1 MNNLKKDWQ
10 SQILLRLGIVKWIII
25 VLIFGIFARLVYIQF
40 YDKDISSLSTR
51 VHKKLISTEIVEAQR
66 GRIVARDGSPLA
78 TTVERQSIFLDLA
91 SHGFDNLER
100 FSEQSDSLAKC
111 LSAFFGEKSAKW
123 YYDTLMYLRK
133 RSIIKDSVGYN
144 IEDNRSLIGRVFNTK
159 NFDTVPIYK
168 TTRHHTYTRL
178 FRDVD
183 ANEWDQ
189 LRRYPILNGNMG
201 IVYHQTDK
209 QTRIYPHGNLAMRVI
224 GRTDVEKPYGIE
236 HIYRDT
242 LAGKNG
248 VVHLQYMAPNFNA
261 KIENDTLKT
270 IPAIHGA
277 DVVTTLDIELQD
289 VANRALRQQLQS
301 QGGQWGTTVV
311 MECATGDILA
321 MANLYRNSKGECY
334 EGINYAICMAMEPG
348 STMKLATTITLL
360 DKGGMSPEKLYN
372 SGYGKKIKVGKYN
385 EVADSHPIGTRKNP
399 KINLK
404 TAFAESANVYFL
416 KAVLDHFEGRE
427 TEYYQSLCSLHLH
440 KHPAL
445 TEFDPQRVHLPKPG
459 SEKWYK
465 STLGLLSYGYGLEI
479 TPMQTLTLYNA
490 VANGGKMV
498 APRIVRRI
506 ERDGV
511 VLAENPVKVLNNQ
524 ICSPKTLALVREY
537 LEEVALSGTA
547 KAYFGLECTPFRVGA
562 KTGTSNT
569 AKGTTYKEAYH
580 LGSMVTY
587 LPADNPRYTIIT
599 AIYKQKGKG
608 SIFGAALAGPVQQ
621 HIAHYL
627 YNRERE
633 WAEPL
638 IVSDVKQL
646 PTDVKGGNIEH
657 IGTVA
662 SHFDLA
668 TAYTSSPTGWGTTT
682 TGISSISLQP
692 TSADRKVV
700 PDVKGMG
707 LADALF
713 LLESRG
719 LKVSFSGSGKVVY
732 QSIDAGNSFKQ
743 GSTITIK
750 LE

>member
-1 MNNLKKDWQ
+1 MNNLKKEWQ
-10 SQILLRLGIVKWIII
+10 GQILLRLGIIKWAII
-25 VLIFGIFARLVYIQF
+25 VFIMLIFVRLVYIQF
-40 YDKDISSLSTR
+40 YDSDISSLSTR
-51 VHKKLISTEIVEAQR
+51 VHKALISPKKLEPQP

-78 TTVERQSIFLDLA
+78 TTVRRQSIFLDLA
-91 SHGFDNLER
+91 SHGFDNMER
-100 FSEQSDSLAKC
+100 FTDQADSLSKC
-111 LSAFFGEKSAKW
+111 LSAFFGVKSAKW
-123 YYDTLMYLRK
+123 YRDTLIYLRK
-133 RSIIKDSVGYN
+133 RSIVNDYVGYD
-144 IEDNRSLIGRVFNTK
+144 IEDNRSLIGRIFNTK
-159 NFDTVPIYK
+159 NFDTVPRYK
-168 TTRHHTYTRL
+168 TKRHHTYTRL

-183 ANEWDQ
+183 AGEWDQ
-189 LRRYPILNGNMG
+189 LRRFPILNGNMG
-201 IVYHQTDK
+201 VVYHQKDR

-224 GRTDVEKPYGIE
+224 GRRDVDNPYGIE

-242 LAGKNG
+242 LSGKEG
-248 VVHLQYMAPNFNA
+248 VVYLQYMAPNFRA

-270 IPAIHGA
+270 IPAINGA
-277 DVVTTLDIELQD
+277 DVVTTIDIELQD
-289 VANRALRQQLQS
+289 VADRVLRQQLQA
-301 QGGQWGTTVV
+301 QGGEWGTTVV

-321 MANLYRNSKGECY
+321 MANIQRNAKGECF
-334 EGINYAICMAMEPG
+334 EGINYAVCMAMEPG

-360 DKGGMSPEKLYN
+360 DKGGMSPEQLYN
-372 SGYGKKIKVGKYN
+372 SGYGRSVKVGKYN

-399 KINLK
+399 KIDLK
-404 TAFAESANVYFL
+404 TAFAQSANVYFL
-416 KAVLDHFEGRE
+416 RAVLDHFVGRE
-427 TEYYQSLCSLHLH
+427 NDYYQSLCSLHLH

-465 STLGLLSYGYGLEI
+465 STLGYLSYGYGLEI

-490 VANGGKMV
+490 VANGGVMV
-498 APRIVRRI
+498 APRIVSRI
-506 ERDGV
+506 ERDGKV
-511 VLAENPVKVLNNQ
+511 IAENPVKVLNKQ
-524 ICSPKTLALVREY
+524 ICTPKTLALVREY

-547 KAYFGLECTPFRVGA
+547 EAYFGEDVTPYRVGA
-562 KTGTSNT
+562 KTGTANT
-569 AKGTTYKEAYH
+569 AKGTTYKQAYH
-580 LGSMVTY
+580 MGSMVTY

-621 HIAHYL
+621 HIASYL
-627 YNRERE
+627 YNRERA

-646 PTDVKGGNIEH
+646 PTDIKGGNIEH
-657 IGTVA
+657 VGTVA

-682 TGISSISLQP
+682 TGISSISIQP
-692 TSADRKVV
+692 TPADRKVV
-700 PDVKGMG
+700 PNVKGMG
-707 LADALF
+707 LSDALF

-719 LKVSFSGSGKVVY
+719 LKVNFSGNGKVVY
-732 QSIDAGNSFKQ
+732 QSIAAGSGLRQ

>member
-1 MNNLKKDWQ
+1 MNNLKKEWQ
-10 SQILLRLGIVKWIII
+10 GQILLRLGIIKWVIII
-25 VLIFGIFARLVYIQF
+25 LIMLIFVRLVYIQF
-40 YDKDISSLSTR
+40 YDDDISALSTR
-51 VHKKLISTEIVEAQR
+51 VHKGLISPEKIEAQR

-91 SHGFDNLER
+91 SHGFDNMES
-100 FSEQSDSLAKC
+100 FTEQSDSLAKC
-111 LSAFFGEKSAKW
+111 LSSFFGVKSAKW
-123 YYDTLMYLRK
+123 YSDTLAYLRK
-133 RSIIKDSVGYN
+133 RSIIKQTIGYN

-189 LRRYPILNGNMG
+189 LRRFPILNGNMG
-201 IVYHQTDK
+201 VVYHHLDR

-224 GRTDVEKPYGIE
+224 GRTDVERPYGIE

-242 LAGKNG
+242 LAGKDG
-248 VVHLQYMAPNFNA
+248 IVYLQHMAPNFKA

-270 IPAIHGA
+270 IPAINGA
-277 DVVTTLDIELQD
+277 DVVTTIDIELQD
-289 VANRALRQQLQS
+289 VADRALRQQLQN
-301 QGGQWGTTVV
+301 QGGEWGTTVV

-321 MANLYRNSKGECY
+321 MANIQRNAKGECF
-334 EGINYAICMAMEPG
+334 EGINYAVCMTMEPG

-360 DKGGMSPEKLYN
+360 DKGGMSPDKMYN
-372 SGYGKKIKVGKYN
+372 SGYGKTVKVGKYN

-399 KINLK
+399 KIDLK
-404 TAFAESANVYFL
+404 TAFAQSANVYFL
-416 KAVLDHFEGRE
+416 RAVLDNFSGKED
-427 TEYYQSLCSLHLH
+427 EYYQSLCNLHLNQ
-440 KHPAL
+440 HPAL

-490 VANGGKMV
+490 VANGGVMV
-498 APRIVRRI
+498 APRIVSRI
-506 ERDGV
+506 EREGKV
-511 VLAENPVKVLNNQ
+511 IAENPVKVLNEQ
-524 ICSPKTLALVREY
+524 ICTPKTLALVREY
-537 LEEVALSGTA
+537 LEEVALTGTA
-547 KAYFGLECTPFRVGA
+547 NDYFGEDVTPYRVGA
-562 KTGTSNT
+562 KTGTANT
-569 AKGTTYKEAYH
+569 AKGTTYKQAYH
-580 LGSMVTY
+580 MGSMVTY

-621 HIAHYL
+621 HIASYL
-627 YNRERE
+627 YNRERA

-646 PTDVKGGNIEH
+646 PTDIKGGNIEH
-657 IGTVA
+657 VGTVA

-682 TGISSISLQP
+682 TGISSISIQP
-692 TSADRKVV
+692 TPADRKVV
-700 PDVKGMG
+700 PNVKGMG
-707 LADALF
+707 LSDALF

-719 LKVSFSGSGKVVY
+719 LKVNFSGNGKVVH
-732 QSIDAGNSFKQ
+732 QSIAAGSSLKQ